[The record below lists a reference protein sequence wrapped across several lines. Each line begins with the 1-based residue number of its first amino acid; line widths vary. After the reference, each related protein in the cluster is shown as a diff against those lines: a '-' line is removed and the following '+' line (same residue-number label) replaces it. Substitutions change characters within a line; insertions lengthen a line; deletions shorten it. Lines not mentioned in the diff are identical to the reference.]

1 MAKEH
6 PNQLL
11 NSITMTPTAAPIST
25 GRKSSSI
32 ADPIPT
38 QKFDLNSPG
47 TFLLTAVWFGI
58 VAGFGEGTGLL
69 AFQHINWAGWARALH
84 IAKQMLWISPV
95 VDLCFFLPIAL
106 LVTASSRLIRKLPW
120 FRILIFVLAFL
131 TAYDWLRVTGRLYH
145 SSCALL
151 ALGLAAVLLR
161 SLSKHEV
168 GTVNVLRRSAPWLLV
183 SLALLIV
190 GIEGGMRLHEDYAT
204 ARLPSAPADA
214 PNFVVIVL
222 DTLRADHLSSY
233 GYHRVTSPHIDE
245 IAQHGVVF
253 ENPIAAS
260 SWSLPSHAS
269 LLTGRPVHEHGWGNV
284 RQIPWL
290 GWRDKALNGLPT
302 IGEELQK
309 RGYRT
314 GAFSA
319 NSIYFTSNVGMGRG
333 FLHFEDYFEN
343 VGDAFVRTQFGRDF
357 SQRYMNRSKKS
368 AFTRAFHALG
378 LGRWLDKDSEGSG
391 VYGGAFGVR
400 KRADDIDAE
409 AVRWIERDPKHPF
422 FAFLN
427 YFDVHYAYG
436 GPERYPKPQWDKG
449 TTIDEY
455 DAGVRYA
462 DDYVGRLLQR
472 LNDIGVLKNTIVV
485 ITSDHGESLGDHGLK
500 YHGSALY
507 RELIQVPL
515 IVYCPGRIPE
525 GIRIEA
531 PVSTASI
538 AETVMNLAGGKT
550 DTFPGPP
557 LSELWNSPRDAA
569 KWPDV
574 LAELPQTKNFTH
586 EDQALEGEQPLAS
599 NGSMRCL
606 VTSQWQL
613 IQHDKWPDQIYDW
626 KADPKESKDL
636 INTPEGKAARDGI
649 LSHSLH

>member
-1 MAKEH
+1 
-6 PNQLL
+6 
-11 NSITMTPTAAPIST
+11 MTPTAAPIST
-25 GRKSSSI
+25 GRKSSFI
-32 ADPIPT
+32 AGPT
-38 QKFDLNSPG
+38 PTGKFDLNSPG
-47 TFLLTAVWFGI
+47 TFFLTAVWFGI
-58 VAGFGEGTGLL
+58 VAGIGEGAGLL

-84 IAKQMLWISPV
+84 IAKPMLWISPV

-106 LVTASSRLIRKLPW
+106 VVAVGSRFTRKLPW
-120 FRILIFVLAFL
+120 FRILVFVLAFL
-131 TAYDWLRVTGRLYH
+131 TIYDWLRVTGRLYH

-151 ALGLAAVLLR
+151 ALGVTTVLLR
-161 SLSKHEV
+161 WLSKHE
-168 GTVNVLRRSAPWLLV
+168 TATANALRRSAPWLLV
-183 SLALLIV
+183 ALALLIV
-190 GIEGGMRLHEDYAT
+190 GIEGGMRMHEDYVT
-204 ARLPSAPADA
+204 ARLPSAASDA

-233 GYHRVTSPHIDE
+233 GYDRTTSPHIDE
-245 IAQHGVVF
+245 TAHRGVLF
-253 ENPIAAS
+253 ENAIASS

-269 LLTGRPVHEHGWGNV
+269 LLTGRPVHEHGWGNIQ
-284 RQIPWL
+284 QIPWL

-400 KRADDIDAE
+400 KRADDVDAE
-409 AVRWIERDPKHPF
+409 TASWIQRDRKHPF

-436 GPERYPKPQWDKG
+436 GPPGYPKPQWDKG

-455 DAGVRYA
+455 DAGVRYT
-462 DDYVGRLLQR
+462 DDYLGRLLQR
-472 LNDIGVLKNTIVV
+472 LNGIGVLKNTVV
-485 ITSDHGESLGDHGLK
+485 IITSDHGESLGDHGLQ
-500 YHGSALY
+500 YHGSSLY

-525 GIRIEA
+525 GVRIEV

-538 AETVMNLAGGKT
+538 ADTITKLAGGNAGA
-550 DTFPGPP
+550 FPGPP
-557 LSELWNSPRDAA
+557 LTELWNSRDSSAR
-569 KWPDV
+569 WPAV
-574 LAELPQTKNFTH
+574 VSELPQTNNFTH
-586 EDQALEGEQPLAS
+586 DDQALQDKEPLAS
-599 NGSMRCL
+599 NGNMRSV
-606 VTSQWQL
+606 VTSRWQL

-626 KADPKESKDL
+626 KADPKEAKNL
-636 INTPEGKAARDGI
+636 INTQAGKAARDEV
-649 LSHSLH
+649 LSLVQH